1 MGAEV
6 RSMSQETCFGMTMYL
21 GLSCHP
27 RAANWIVSLPGEEED
42 IESWLKKSQMWAGG
56 SDSLGVPNFHGL
68 GMDSSTPRMRPP
80 QQRLESAVP
89 SPQNEFYRALAAEA
103 LQEIRTRDSSKQFHP
118 QSLLSSQ
125 QLHFQ
130 SQQQDQQSMHQM
142 VDASGPLLQ
151 LSFSGPQPQVDLV
164 CSMRPENSYCESEL
178 QMVPSSFSLLGLLGR
193 TAQTNSPT
201 RENSHFF
208 NILRPNQSEMQTSI
222 QGTDLIVQD
231 PQVLNLLLLAS
242 QWIIWS
248 ASLLC
253 LISYLNGN

>member
-1 MGAEV
+1 
-6 RSMSQETCFGMTMYL
+6 
-21 GLSCHP
+21 
-27 RAANWIVSLPGEEED
+27 
-42 IESWLKKSQMWAGG
+42 MWAGG
-56 SDSLGVPNFHGL
+56 SDSLGLPDFHSL
-68 GMDSSTPRMRPP
+68 GMDSSMPRMRPP

-89 SPQNEFYRALAAEA
+89 SPQNEFYCALAAEA

-164 CSMRPENSYCESEL
+164 CSMRPETSYCESEL
-178 QMVPSSFSLLGLLGR
+178 QMVPSSFSLQGLLGT
-193 TAQTNSPT
+193 TARTNSPT
-201 RENSHFF
+201 RENNHFF

-242 QWIIWS
+242 QWILWS

-253 LISYLNGN
+253 LISNLNGN